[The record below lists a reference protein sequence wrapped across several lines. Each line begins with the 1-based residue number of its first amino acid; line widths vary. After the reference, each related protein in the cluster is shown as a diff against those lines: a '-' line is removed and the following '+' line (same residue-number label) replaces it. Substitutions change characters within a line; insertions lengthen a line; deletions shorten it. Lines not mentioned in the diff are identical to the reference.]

1 MISKKIAYDSIIGT
15 LWVGMRKVNM
25 GYEQNM
31 GDFDLLTTER
41 SIATWF
47 FTRPDATTYAQKNF
61 GSRAIG
67 IFWDGKV
74 E

>member
-1 MISKKIAYDSIIGT
+1 
-15 LWVGMRKVNM
+15 MRKVNM

-67 IFWDGKV
+67 IF
-74 E
+74 